1 MSFLAGKLPGPR
13 TRQARSSLQERCE
26 DLKKQEEKAILV
38 GLEINRPGEDIDRSM
53 DELALLAETA
63 GAKVVARVT
72 QKRDAPDPAN
82 YIGKGKTE
90 EISTQAQMHDADMVI
105 FNDELSPS
113 QIRNL
118 DHVIEAKVVDR
129 TNLIL
134 DIFARRA
141 LSKEGKLQ
149 VELAQMQYL
158 LPRLIGLGNQLSRLG
173 GGIGT
178 RGPGETQLEV
188 DRRVIRKRIT
198 DLKKEIKSLRK
209 HRALHRQRRKR
220 NRQNIVS
227 LVGYT
232 NAGKS
237 TLLNVLTG
245 SDLYTEDKL
254 FATLDPIVRHG
265 ELNGGK
271 EALFTDTVGFIEK
284 LPEQLSTAFQ
294 ATLEE
299 LVAADILLHVVDLSH
314 PDYLKQIE
322 IVRSHL
328 AEIDPDYY
336 KHEILVFNK
345 IDLVDDI
352 SEKSY
357 LKREFPA
364 ASFIS
369 AVTGE
374 GLEELKENIADY
386 LSSQRH
392 NLKLYLP
399 YSEGKLYSELQ
410 EYGDVQSV
418 VSRADHLEIIANVD
432 PELAEKL
439 EPFTGNNNQN

>member
-1 MSFLAGKLPGPR
+1 M
-13 TRQARSSLQERCE
+13 
-26 DLKKQEEKAILV
+26 EE
-38 GLEINRPGEDIDRSM
+38 LE
-53 DELALLAETA
+53 LLAETA
-63 GAKVVARVT
+63 GAKVVGQIT
-72 QKRDAPDPAN
+72 QKRSAPDPAN

-90 EISTQAQMHDADMVI
+90 ELSAQVNMHDAEMVI

-118 DHVIEAKVVDR
+118 DQVIDAKVIDR

-141 LSKEGKLQ
+141 LSREGKLQ
-149 VELAQMQYL
+149 VELAQLHYL

-237 TLLNVLTG
+237 TLLNALTG
-245 SDLYTEDKL
+245 ADLYTEDKL
-254 FATLDPIVRHG
+254 FATLDPTIRRG
-265 ELNGGK
+265 QLNGGK
-271 EALFTDTVGFIEK
+271 EVLFTDTVGFIEK
-284 LPEQLSTAFQ
+284 LPEQLITAFQ

-299 LVAADILLHVVDLSH
+299 LAAADVLLHVVDLNH
-314 PDYLKQIE
+314 PVYLKQVE
-322 IVRSHL
+322 IVRSHM
-328 AEIDPDYY
+328 AVIDSDYY

-352 SEKSY
+352 SEKSF
-357 LKREFPA
+357 LEREFPS

-369 AVTGE
+369 ALTGE
-374 GLEELKENIADY
+374 GLEELKENIAGY
-386 LSSQRH
+386 LSNQRR

-410 EYGDVQSV
+410 EQGDVQSV
-418 VSRADHLEIIANVD
+418 VTRPDHLEIVAEVD

-439 EPFTGNNNQN
+439 EPYTSS

>member
-1 MSFLAGKLPGPR
+1 M
-13 TRQARSSLQERCE
+13 E
-26 DLKKQEEKAILV
+26 
-38 GLEINRPGEDIDRSM
+38 
-53 DELALLAETA
+53 ELALLAETA
-63 GAKVVARVT
+63 GAEILERLV
-72 QKRDAPDPAN
+72 QKREAPDPAN

-90 EISTQAQMHDADMVI
+90 ELSALVDRHSAEMVV

-118 DHVIEAKVVDR
+118 DQLVEAKVIDR

-188 DRRVIRKRIT
+188 DRRVIRKRIN
-198 DLKKEIKSLRK
+198 DLKKEISSLRK

-237 TLLNVLTG
+237 TLLNALTG
-245 SDLYTEDKL
+245 ANLYTEDKL
-254 FATLDPIVRHG
+254 FATLDPTVRRG
-265 ELNGGK
+265 NLNGGK
-271 EALFTDTVGFIEK
+271 EVLFTDTVGFIEK
-284 LPEQLSTAFQ
+284 LPKQLIAAFQ

-299 LVAADILLHVVDLSH
+299 LLAADVLLHIVDLSH
-314 PDYLKQIE
+314 PEYLRQIE

-328 AEIDPDYY
+328 AAIDPEYY

-352 SEKSY
+352 SEKAF
-357 LKREFPA
+357 LRREFSS

-369 AVTGE
+369 ALTGE
-374 GLEELKENIADY
+374 GIGGLKENIADF
-386 LSSQRH
+386 LNNQRC

-410 EYGDVQSV
+410 QYGDVQSV
-418 VSRADHLEIIANVD
+418 ISRPDHLEIIAAVD
-432 PELAEKL
+432 PELAKKL
-439 EPFTGNNNQN
+439 DPYIAS

>member
-1 MSFLAGKLPGPR
+1 MPLTSFIAAEEAHRALQGRCGKL
-13 TRQARSSLQERCE
+13 
-26 DLKKQEEKAILV
+26 KKTEEKAILV

-63 GAKVVARVT
+63 GAEVVDRVI
-72 QKRDAPDPAN
+72 QKKDAPDPAN

-90 EISTQAQMHDADMVI
+90 ELSALVQRHDAELVV

-118 DHVIEAKVVDR
+118 DQVIEAKVIDR

-141 LSKEGKLQ
+141 LSREGKLQ
-149 VELAQMQYL
+149 VKLAQMHYL

-198 DLKKEIKSLRK
+198 DLKKEISSLRK

-237 TLLNVLTG
+237 TLLNTLTG
-245 SDLYTEDKL
+245 ADLYTEDKL
-254 FATLDPIVRHG
+254 FATLDPTVRRG
-265 ELNGGK
+265 QLNEGL
-271 EALFTDTVGFIEK
+271 EVLFTDTVGFIEK
-284 LPEQLSTAFQ
+284 LPEQLIAAFQ

-299 LVAADILLHVVDLSH
+299 LVAADVLLHVVDLSH
-314 PDYLKQIE
+314 PDYMKQIE
-322 IVRSHL
+322 VVRSHL
-328 AEIDPDYY
+328 AAIDPDYY

-352 SEKSY
+352 SEKSF
-357 LKREFPA
+357 LEREFPS

-369 AVTGE
+369 ALTGE
-374 GLEELKENIADY
+374 GLEDLKENIADY
-386 LSSQRH
+386 LSKQRLS
-392 NLKLYLP
+392 LKLYLP

-410 EYGDVQSV
+410 QYGDVQKV
-418 VSRADHLEIIANVD
+418 ISRPDYLEIVAAVD

-439 EPFTGNNNQN
+439 EPYTGS

>member
-1 MSFLAGKLPGPR
+1 VSFLADCPCRPSIRSR
-13 TRQARSSLQERCE
+13 TVWIQERCE
-26 DLKKQEEKAILV
+26 ELREHEEKAILV
-38 GLEINRPGEDIDRSM
+38 GLETNRPGDDIERSM
-53 DELALLAETA
+53 EELELLAETA
-63 GAKVVARVT
+63 GAEVGARVT

-90 EISTQAQMHDADMVI
+90 ELSALVQMHDADMVI

-118 DHVIEAKVVDR
+118 DQVIDAKVIDR

-141 LSKEGKLQ
+141 LSREGKLQ
-149 VELAQMQYL
+149 VELAQMHYL

-237 TLLNVLTG
+237 TLLNALTG
-245 SDLYTEDKL
+245 ADLYTEDKL
-254 FATLDPIVRHG
+254 FATLDPTVRRG
-265 ELNGGK
+265 RLSGGK
-271 EALFTDTVGFIEK
+271 EVLFTDTVGFIEK
-284 LPEQLSTAFQ
+284 LPEQLITAFQ

-314 PDYLKQIE
+314 PEYLKQIE

-328 AEIDPDYY
+328 AVIDPDYY
-336 KHEILVFNK
+336 KHELLVFNK

-352 SEKSY
+352 SEKSF
-357 LKREFPA
+357 LEREFPS

-369 AVTGE
+369 ALTGE

-386 LSSQRH
+386 LSNQRR

-410 EYGDVQSV
+410 DHGDVQSV
-418 VSRADHLEIIANVD
+418 VTRPDHLEIIVDVD
-432 PELAEKL
+432 PALAKKL
-439 EPFTGNNNQN
+439 EPFTGS

>member
-1 MSFLAGKLPGPR
+1 M
-13 TRQARSSLQERCE
+13 QE
-26 DLKKQEEKAILV
+26 LT
-38 GLEINRPGEDIDRSM
+38 
-53 DELALLAETA
+53 LLADTA
-63 GAKVVARVT
+63 GADVVDQII
-72 QKRDAPDPAN
+72 QKRDSPDPAN

-90 EISTQAQMHDADMVI
+90 ELASLVQMRQADLVI

-118 DHVIEAKVVDR
+118 DRLVEAKVIDR

-141 LSKEGKLQ
+141 LSREGKLQ
-149 VELAQMQYL
+149 VELAQMHYL

-188 DRRVIRKRIT
+188 DRRVIRKRIA
-198 DLKKEIKSLRK
+198 DLKKEISSLRK

-237 TLLNVLTG
+237 TLLNSLTG
-245 SDLYTEDKL
+245 ADLYTEDKL
-254 FATLDPIVRHG
+254 FATLDPTVRRG
-265 ELNGGK
+265 RLNGGK
-271 EALFTDTVGFIEK
+271 EVLFTDTVGFIEK
-284 LPEQLSTAFQ
+284 LPDQLVTAFQ

-299 LVAADILLHVVDLSH
+299 LSAADVLLHVVDLSH
-314 PDYLKQIE
+314 EDYFKQIE
-322 IVRSHL
+322 TVRRHL
-328 AEIDPDYY
+328 AAIDPDYY
-336 KHEILVFNK
+336 KHEIIVFNK
-345 IDLVDDI
+345 IDLVADL
-352 SEKSY
+352 SVSAFLE
-357 LKREFPA
+357 REFPS

-369 AVTGE
+369 ALTGK
-374 GLEELKENIADY
+374 GVEELKENIAAF
-386 LSSQRH
+386 LNNQRRK
-392 NLKLYLP
+392 LKLYLP
-399 YSEGKLYSELQ
+399 YSEGKLYAELQ

-418 VSRADHLEIIANVD
+418 ISRPDHLEIIVDVD

-439 EPFTGNNNQN
+439 EPYTG

>member
-1 MSFLAGKLPGPR
+1 MEL
-13 TRQARSSLQERCE
+13 
-26 DLKKQEEKAILV
+26 KQEEKAIMV
-38 GLEINRPGEDIDRSM
+38 GLETSRPGEAIDRSM
-53 DELALLAETA
+53 EELALLAETA
-63 GAKVVARVT
+63 GAEVVDQII

-90 EISTQAQMHDADMVI
+90 ELAALVQMHEAELVI

-118 DHVIEAKVVDR
+118 DRVIEAKVIDR

-141 LSKEGKLQ
+141 LSREGKLQ
-149 VELAQMQYL
+149 VELAQMHYL

-188 DRRVIRKRIT
+188 DRRVIRKRIA
-198 DLKKEIKSLRK
+198 DLKKEISALRK

-237 TLLNVLTG
+237 TLLNTLTG
-245 SDLYTEDKL
+245 AELYTEDKL
-254 FATLDPIVRHG
+254 FATLDPTVRRG

-284 LPEQLSTAFQ
+284 LPDQLIAAFQ

-299 LVAADILLHVVDLSH
+299 LVAADVLLHVVDFSH
-314 PDYLKQIE
+314 PEYLKQIE
-322 IVRSHL
+322 IVRKHL
-328 AEIDPDYY
+328 AAIDPDYY

-345 IDLVDDI
+345 IDLADDS
-352 SEKSY
+352 SEKSF
-357 LKREFPA
+357 LERDFPS

-369 AVTGE
+369 ALTGE
-374 GLEELKENIADY
+374 GIEGLKENIADH
-386 LSSQRH
+386 LNNRRH
-392 NLKLYLP
+392 NLKIYLP

-410 EYGDVQSV
+410 QHGDVHSV
-418 VSRADHLEIIANVD
+418 VSRPDYLEIVAAVD
-432 PELAEKL
+432 PELAKKL
-439 EPFTGNNNQN
+439 EPYTASPGNNPG